1 IRRGS
6 RETCGAQTQESSL
19 IMGQVE
25 FYEKMIEL
33 WSSKSREASER
44 ADLAAFEFA
53 EGELAN
59 YREMLKRHLQ
69 TKSVE

>member
-1 IRRGS
+1 
-6 RETCGAQTQESSL
+6 
-19 IMGQVE
+19 
-25 FYEKMIEL
+25 MIGL
-33 WSSKSREASER
+33 WSSKSREASEQ

-53 EGELAN
+53 EGKLAN